1 MPEPAFISAAHV
13 AVVGLGLM
21 GGSLAMALHGKCAA
35 LLGIDSDEG
44 ALSLAL
50 GRGTIDKASTDP
62 AELLPEADIIVLAAP
77 IHAILATLQSL
88 PGLHPGEAFVLDL
101 GSTKKDITLAMA
113 QLPGRFDVIGGHPIC
128 GKEKSGLENAD
139 ASLFRGAPFVLTP
152 LPTTTPAA
160 KAIAVELVQAVG
172 GRPLWLDAE
181 THDRWI
187 SFTSHLPY
195 MLALALATSTP
206 LEAAPLV
213 GPGFR
218 STSRVA
224 ATPASIML
232 DILATNRSN
241 ILDSVDLLRE
251 QLDILE
257 ACLRGEDWIA
267 LEQLLLAGA
276 ARQATLSVG
285 QGTLS
290 VGTIQ
295 GERQ

>member
-1 MPEPAFISAAHV
+1 MPDPAFISTARV
-13 AVVGLGLM
+13 AVIGLGLM

-35 LLGIDSDEG
+35 LLGIDPNED

-50 GRGTIDKASTDP
+50 GKGFVDKVSTDP
-62 AELLPEADIIVLAAP
+62 AELLPEADIVILAAP
-77 IHAILATLQSL
+77 VQAILAMLEAL
-88 PGLHPGEAFVLDL
+88 PRLHPGEALVLDL
-101 GSTKKDITLAMA
+101 GSTKTEIMQAMDN
-113 QLPGRFDVIGGHPIC
+113 LPWRFDGLGGHPIC

-139 ASLFRGAPFVLTP
+139 ANLYRGAPFVLTP
-152 LPTTTPAA
+152 LPTTSPDGKA
-160 KAIAVELVQAVG
+160 KALELVQVLG

-187 SFTSHLPY
+187 AFTSHLPY
-195 MLALALATSTP
+195 MLALSLAASTP

-241 ILDSVDLLRE
+241 ILASVDLLRE

-257 ACLRGEDWIA
+257 GCLRAEDWKA
-267 LEQLLLAGA
+267 LEKYMLAGA
-276 ARQATLSVG
+276 ARQVELSAG
-285 QGTLS
+285 ISQGD
-290 VGTIQ
+290 
-295 GERQ
+295 RR